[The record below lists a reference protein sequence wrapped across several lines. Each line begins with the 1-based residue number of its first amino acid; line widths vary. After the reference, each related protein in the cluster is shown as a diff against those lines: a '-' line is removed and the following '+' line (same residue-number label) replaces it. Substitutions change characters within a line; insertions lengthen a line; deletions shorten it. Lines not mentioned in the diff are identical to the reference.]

1 MPDNLLKNSM
11 TKATSELQQSISKH
25 AKSSPGYFRDV
36 QTRIRKFVESGQL
49 GPFKNGYWSNPAY
62 LLPPEA
68 DLMAVTHYL
77 EALDFQ
83 KKIMKVRTILAA
95 RIRILTG

>member
-1 MPDNLLKNSM
+1 VSPN
-11 TKATSELQQSISKH
+11 H

-36 QTRIRKFVESGQL
+36 QNRLKKFVESGQL
-49 GPFKNGYWSNPAY
+49 GIFKNGYWDSKAY

-83 KKIMKVRTILAA
+83 KEIV
-95 RIRILTG
+95 